1 MLCLFRYRI
10 SFWMFRCMVSLATD
24 GINICII
31 TSGKYIYVT
40 RKIIYIYIYIY
51 ISKFLIRCL
60 EKNDD
65 FSSL

>member
-1 MLCLFRYRI
+1 
-10 SFWMFRCMVSLATD
+10 MFRCMVSLATD

-31 TSGKYIYVT
+31 TSGKCIYVT
-40 RKIIYIYIYIY
+40 RKMRLIIY

-65 FSSL
+65 YFISLEFRVRILEF

>member
-40 RKIIYIYIYIY
+40 RKIIYIHIYFEV
-51 ISKFLIRCL
+51 SHSMLG
-60 EKNDD
+60 EK
-65 FSSL
+65 

>member
-40 RKIIYIYIYIY
+40 RKIIYIYIHIY
-51 ISKFLIRCL
+51 L
-60 EKNDD
+60 EVSHSMLGEK
-65 FSSL
+65 